1 MDQTKNLAIH
11 EWGLDST
18 RGYVGPKGWKTT
30 RSSDDKLWRMKH
42 RSYHVPTLTMLDV
55 DALPIGRHQW
65 MVEKN
70 VCNQGEISVENLLIS
85 VCKEDQF
92 TCDDGKC
99 LEIGQRCYDIE
110 ECDNVSDEKIVE

>member
-1 MDQTKNLAIH
+1 
-11 EWGLDST
+11 
-18 RGYVGPKGWKTT
+18 
-30 RSSDDKLWRMKH
+30 MKH
-42 RSYHVPTLTMLDV
+42 RSYQDLTLTMLDI

-65 MVEKN
+65 RVEKN
-70 VCNQGEISVENLLIS
+70 VCNQGETSVETLLIS
-85 VCKEDQF
+85 ACKEDQF